1 MSNYIGFFHP
11 EELVS
16 GPPIVFQ
23 IHLYLLHH
31 AIYIPISKT
40 VTVTWFCMVLMIL
53 FGIWVN
59 YKLEIKPTRAAQI
72 LGETVYGFIE
82 MMASGLGAWKNH
94 FFAFVGALFV
104 FLGIANMVMIL
115 PIPWVDKVGGH
126 YFVNPALI
134 CPTANI
140 NTTLGLALISFFLMI
155 GYGLRAHGLGYFKEL
170 TDPTP
175 LMLPLHLL
183 SEVTKPLNIAM
194 RLFGNMIADSVI
206 IGILYMFS
214 SKVIGL
220 FIILIPFHI
229 FFEGFLGII
238 QSMVFTML
246 SLSYIAMAIG
256 KETPLSIARRKLLKK
271 KGIHS
276 EHR

>member
-1 MSNYIGFFHP
+1 MPNIMGFFHP
-11 EELVS
+11 TDLVP

-23 IHLYLLHH
+23 IHLSFFHHQLL
-31 AIYIPISKT
+31 IPISKT
-40 VTVTWFCMVLMIL
+40 VTVTWFCMMLMIV

-59 YKLEIKPTRAAQI
+59 YRLELKPTRAAQV
-72 LGETVYGFIE
+72 LGETVYAFIE

-94 FFAFVGALFV
+94 FFSFVGALFI

-115 PIPWVDKVGGH
+115 PIPWIDKVNGH
-126 YFVNPALI
+126 FFVNPALI

-155 GYGLRAHGLGYFKEL
+155 GYGIRAHGFGYFKEL
-170 TDPTP
+170 IDPTP

-206 IGILYMFS
+206 IGILYMFT
-214 SKVIGL
+214 SKVFGL
-220 FIILIPFHI
+220 FVILIPFHI

-256 KETPLSIARRKLLKK
+256 KETPLSVIRRKVLKK
-271 KGIHS
+271 QGKSVSH
-276 EHR
+276 